1 MTTKQIAIELVQK
14 LPEEVSLKE
23 IAREIEFVAGIEEGL
38 AEFDR
43 GETVTSEQLLSEVSQ
58 WAMNTK

>member
-1 MTTKQIAIELVQK
+1 MTTKQIAMELVQR

-23 IAREIEFVAGIEEGL
+23 IAREIDFIAGVEEGL

-43 GETVTSEQLLSEVSQ
+43 GETVSAEQLLSDVSK
-58 WAMNTK
+58 WARNTK

>member
-1 MTTKQIAIELVQK
+1 MTTKQIAMELVQR

-23 IAREIEFVAGIEEGL
+23 IAREIEFIAGLEEGL

-43 GETVTSEQLLSEVSQ
+43 GETVSAEQLLSDVSK
-58 WAMNTK
+58 WARNTK